1 MSQSDKLLVEK
12 TKRLGA
18 PEERHIGFAPPEL
31 RSLRCVMFLPIFCSF
46 GAVHSSNTIMWTEE
60 NLTELLEK
68 AMEEC
73 IDVLKS

>member
-1 MSQSDKLLVEK
+1 MVEK

-46 GAVHSSNTIMWTEE
+46 GAVQSSNTIMWTEE
-60 NLTELLEK
+60 NLTELLK
-68 AMEEC
+68 GNGRMY
-73 IDVLKS
+73 

>member
-1 MSQSDKLLVEK
+1 MVEK
-12 TKRLGA
+12 TKKLGA

-31 RSLRCVMFLPIFCSF
+31 RSLQCVIFLLIFCSF

-73 IDVLKS
+73 IDLLKKEEL